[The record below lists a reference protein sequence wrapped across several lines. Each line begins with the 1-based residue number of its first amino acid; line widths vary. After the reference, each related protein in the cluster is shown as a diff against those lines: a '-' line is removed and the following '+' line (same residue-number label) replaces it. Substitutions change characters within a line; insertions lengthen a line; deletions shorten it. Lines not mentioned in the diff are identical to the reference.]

1 MPVST
6 SDTSLKSHVPRVLL
20 RRLATAPDELVKTLD
35 GTIVFADIS
44 GFTRL
49 SERLARQGRE
59 GAEQL
64 VDTINSCFSALLAD
78 AYANGG
84 SLLKFGGDALLLWFE
99 DDDHAVR
106 GCASA
111 VSMRSTLRRIG
122 RIDTGAGSVVLRMS
136 VGVHSGAYETFLVG
150 GSHREFLLAGPA
162 ASTAVAME
170 GEASAGQILLSA
182 DTARLL
188 PRSCLGSPCGPGVL
202 LARSPS
208 RQAPTGYVEPLTLPE
223 DVVVECLSTSLR
235 AHVRGGPVAP
245 EHRTATAT
253 FIQFGTLDARI
264 EERGSGAAAGEL
276 DELVRVVQDAAD
288 RYEVCFLGSDVAA
301 DGGKLLLSAGAP
313 RALGDDEERMLLAL
327 RQVVEAKP
335 SLPIRIGV
343 NRGHV
348 FTGEV
353 GPPYRRTYAVMGDAV
368 NLAARLMAKAPWGTI
383 YTTPGVLARSKTNFD
398 RIAVEPF
405 MVKGKSRPV
414 DACQVGPPLRAAPPG
429 SAQGRRVPLIGR
441 DEELAVLRG
450 VIESA
455 AQGRGGLVEI
465 TADTG
470 TGASRLLAEAHKLAE
485 GIDFVHTSCEPY
497 TRSVPYMAWRD
508 VFRQVLGLGR
518 EDGDEVVVDRLRADL
533 EASYPDLLPWL
544 PLLAIAAGAELA
556 PTREVEELSAD
567 FRTAKLHEV
576 VLRFLGAALGRP
588 TLVQVEHAHVM
599 DEASASLLQSLA
611 GALESSM
618 WSLLVTRHD
627 VEDGFVAA
635 EGSARRLE
643 LPPLSRDAT
652 LAIAESTSE
661 ALVLPPHVVELAV
674 ERAEGN
680 PEFLLDLL
688 AAAAGGSEFL
698 PDSIEAAASTRIDAL
713 DPGDRAL
720 VRRAALL
727 GLSFHPRR
735 LRHVLGPETTP
746 PGEATWK
753 RLSGVFAKNP
763 DGQIRFKRPA
773 LCEVAYDGLPFRLRR
788 QLHAEVARSLEQDLG
803 RDVDA
808 DPAVLSLHFSRAGDH
823 GRAWKYAVMGAERA
837 TARFANSDAARLYR
851 LAIDAGRAAGAAA
864 PELAS
869 AWEALGEALRQAGER
884 DAAARAFTSARRLV
898 TGDPVA
904 EARLFYRQGQVAE
917 RSTRM
922 AAAVRSVQSGL
933 RILENIGGPEA
944 GTWRARL
951 IADLAGIRQRQ
962 GRTTDAERL
971 CRQAIKEAKA
981 IGELRAEARACY
993 SLDHTLVQAG
1003 RAAEATYSQRA
1014 LEIYRQLGDPE
1025 QESAVLNNLGMFA
1038 YFRGCW
1044 DEAVDWYRQQGACS
1058 ERSGNPANAAY
1069 TGCNVGEILSDQ
1081 GHFED
1086 AMVHLE
1092 RARRVWSSTGDVQGV
1107 AFATLLLGRL
1117 AVRTERYAD
1126 GLEMLAEAEDKLR
1139 RFQLDGYA
1147 EFAASLLVEAEALG
1161 GNPARAL
1168 SAAELRLGPSDQQSP
1183 LLLRARGFA
1192 YARLGNVDDARRE
1205 LEASV
1210 LAARERASDYDV
1222 AAGLDGLE
1230 ELCGPDPVRTLEL
1243 GQLLARLDI
1252 VQLPRPARFT
1262 ESDGTEVRSLE
1273 HVGV

>member
-49 SERLARQGRE
+49 SERLARKGRE

-64 VDTINSCFSALLAD
+64 VDTINSCFRALLAD

-99 DDDHAVR
+99 DEDHAIR

-122 RIDTGAGSVVLRMS
+122 RIQLEGAGSIGLRISM
-136 VGVHSGAYETFLVG
+136 GVHSGAYETFLVG
-150 GSHREFLLAGPA
+150 GSHREFLIAGPA

-170 GEASAGQILLSA
+170 AEASAGQILLSN
-182 DTARLL
+182 DTASLL
-188 PRSCLGSPCGPGVL
+188 PRSCLGAACGPGVL

-208 RQAPTGYVEPLTLPE
+208 RQVGTGYAEQMKLPDE
-223 DVVVECLSTSLR
+223 VVTGCLSTALR
-235 AHVRGGPVAP
+235 AHLLAGPVAP

-264 EERGSGAAAGEL
+264 EERGSGAAAREL

-288 RYEVCFLGSDVAA
+288 HYEVCFLGSDVAA

-327 RQVVEAKP
+327 RQVIEAKP
-335 SLPIRIGV
+335 TLPIRIGV

-353 GPPYRRTYAVMGDAV
+353 GPAYRRTYAVMGDAV
-368 NLAARLMAKAPWGTI
+368 NLSARLMAKAPWGTI
-383 YTTPGVLARSKTNFD
+383 FTTAGVLDRSKTAFE
-398 RIAVEPF
+398 RTAVEPF

-414 DACQVGPPLRAAPPG
+414 EAWQVGKPLRAAPPG

-441 DEELAVLRG
+441 DEELSLLGG

-455 AQGRGGLVEI
+455 ARGRGGLVGI
-465 TADTG
+465 SGDPG

-485 GIDFVHTSCEPY
+485 GVDFVHASCEPY
-497 TRSVPYMAWRD
+497 TRSVPYMTWRD

-518 EDGDEVVVDRLRADL
+518 EDADDVVVDRLRADL

-576 VLRFLGAALGRP
+576 VLRFLGAAMGRP

-618 WSLLVTRHD
+618 WTVLVTRHA
-627 VEDGFVAA
+627 VEGGFVAA
-635 EGSARRLE
+635 DGSARRLE
-643 LPPLSRDAT
+643 LPPLSREAT
-652 LAIAESTSE
+652 LAIAEATSE

-688 AAAAGGSEFL
+688 SAAAGGSEFL

-746 PGEATWK
+746 PGDETWK
-753 RLSGVFAKNP
+753 RLSGVFAKDP

-837 TARFANSDAARLYR
+837 TATFANSDAARLYR
-851 LAIDAGRAAGAAA
+851 LAIDAGRAAGATAT
-864 PELAS
+864 ELAS

-884 DAAARAFTSARRLV
+884 DAAARAFTAARRLV

-922 AAAVRSVQSGL
+922 AAAVRSVRRGL
-933 RILENIGGPEA
+933 RILEDIPGREA

-951 IADLAGIRQRQ
+951 MADLGGIRQRQ
-962 GRTTDAERL
+962 GRSDAERL
-971 CRQAIKEAKA
+971 CRQAITEAKA

-993 SLDHTLVQAG
+993 SLDHALVHAG
-1003 RAAEATYSQRA
+1003 RASEATYSQRA
-1014 LEIYRQLGDPE
+1014 LEIYRELGDPE

-1044 DEAVDWYRQQGACS
+1044 DEAIDWYRQQGACS
-1058 ERSGNPANAAY
+1058 ERSGNPANVAY

-1086 AMVHLE
+1086 AKLHLE

-1117 AVRTERYAD
+1117 AVRTQRYAE
-1126 GLEMLAEAEDKLR
+1126 GLTMLAEAEDKLR
-1139 RFQLDGYA
+1139 GFQLDWYA
-1147 EFAASLLVEAEALG
+1147 EFAASLLVEAEAFG
-1161 GNPARAL
+1161 GDPARAL
-1168 SAAELRLGPSDQQSP
+1168 SAAELRLGVSDQQAP

-1192 YARLGNVDDARRE
+1192 HARLGRLGEARSE
-1205 LEASV
+1205 FEASV

-1230 ELCGPDPVRTLEL
+1230 ALCGPDPERTPEL
-1243 GQLLARLDI
+1243 NQLLTRLDI
-1252 VQLPRPARFT
+1252 VQLPRPEPGIDSET
-1262 ESDGTEVRSLE
+1262 IEDPSLE
-1273 HVGV
+1273 PAGV